1 MKRFFIII
9 PLVIATGVLLFPFV
23 AYSGHQ
29 IMVITSD
36 SMLPVL
42 KPNDLIVVKP
52 SSIDE
57 IKEGD
62 IIAFDSHLGN
72 LGIIAH
78 RAIEIYDDHGS
89 IGIDTKGDN
98 EDKEDPWVVHDV
110 DLIGKV
116 VQIIPDMGILLVGI
130 VRYFLVAI
138 IIITSIFLLREIM
151 TEHK

>member
-1 MKRFFIII
+1 
-9 PLVIATGVLLFPFV
+9 
-23 AYSGHQ
+23 
-29 IMVITSD
+29 MVITSD